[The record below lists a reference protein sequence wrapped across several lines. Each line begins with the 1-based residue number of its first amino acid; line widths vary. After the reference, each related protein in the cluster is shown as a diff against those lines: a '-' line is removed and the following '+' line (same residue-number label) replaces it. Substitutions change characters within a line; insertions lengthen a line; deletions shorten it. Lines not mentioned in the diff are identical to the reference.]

1 MTLHEVQLDPGWAV
15 GGKPHGGYLLRTA
28 VSHALDEAHPH
39 PMAVSAHYLSSPDT
53 GAAVVDVERLRTGRR
68 VASSRVRLTQQGDA
82 RVEVL
87 LSHGTLSGG
96 EDFWSSPGG
105 PPELP
110 AVEDCPRV
118 PTTGPGGR
126 TVGYFDHVDL
136 RIDLATAM
144 WALGEPAGRA
154 EVRGWMRRDDEAD
167 PSPLDLLVFADAMP
181 PVTFDLGLMGWVP
194 TLELTVHL
202 RGLAAPGWLR
212 VVQRA
217 RLLRDGWLD
226 EECEI
231 WDSADRLVAQARQLA
246 GYRAESP
253 LPRSNRQPEGS

>member
-1 MTLHEVQLDPGWAV
+1 MTTSYDVDLDPGWAV

-28 VSHALDEAHPH
+28 VERALDDAHPH
-39 PMAVSAHYLSSPDT
+39 PMVVSAHYLSSPDA
-53 GAAVVDVERLRTGRR
+53 GPAVVEVDRLRSGRR
-68 VASSRVRLTQQGDA
+68 VASSRVRLQQSGDA

-87 LSHGTLSGG
+87 LSHGTLSTD
-96 EDFWSSPGG
+96 EDYWSAPDSA
-105 PPELP
+105 PPQLP
-110 AVEDCPRV
+110 PIEDCPRV
-118 PTTGPGGR
+118 PTTGPTGR

-136 RIDLATAM
+136 RLDMATAQ
-144 WALGEPAGRA
+144 WALGKPQRQA
-154 EVRGWMRRDDEAD
+154 VVQGWMRRDDAAD
-167 PSPLDLLVFADAMP
+167 ASPLDLLVFADAMP

-194 TLELTVHL
+194 TLELTVFV

-231 WDSADRLVAQARQLA
+231 WDSEDRLVVQARQLA
-246 GYRAESP
+246 GYRVE
-253 LPRSNRQPEGS
+253 